1 MFLLR
6 DSLGTIALVAFSYPV
21 KNNDMKPSG
30 IVALPAPCAQ
40 ETLLTSPSDVQ
51 RCG

>member
-1 MFLLR
+1 MLLWR
-6 DSLGTIALVAFSYPV
+6 DSLGTMALVAFSYPV
-21 KNNDMKPSG
+21 KNNDMKPLG